1 MGLSKKSVP
10 PKVTIF
16 YHHPC
21 SSGYLGAIWYP
32 PISGQH
38 PHLNQTNQLPNPERN
53 GASQDLSV
61 GLQGGAP

>member
-1 MGLSKKSVP
+1 MVS
-10 PKVTIF
+10 
-16 YHHPC
+16 
-21 SSGYLGAIWYP
+21 